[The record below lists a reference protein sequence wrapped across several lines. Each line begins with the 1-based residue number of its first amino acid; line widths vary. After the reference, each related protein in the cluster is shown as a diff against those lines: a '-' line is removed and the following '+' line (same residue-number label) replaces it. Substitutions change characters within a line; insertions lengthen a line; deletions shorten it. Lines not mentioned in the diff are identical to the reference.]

1 MSDISTL
8 HDVVLFVEVAR
19 TRNFSAAGRNL
30 GVSNPTLSR
39 RIAAME
45 ERFGVRLF
53 DRTTRRVELTDAGQ
67 RYFDRCAHLADEARL
82 AGEALRE
89 DAGQPG
95 GHLRLS
101 MPVDLGVYSI
111 GPALHAFAQRH
122 PAITFDLD
130 LSPGRRDLVGEHV
143 DVAFR
148 LGAVTAEQLVVR
160 RIGWVTQP
168 LFAAPSYLE
177 ARGHPR
183 APADLVQ
190 HECILLPRPK
200 LEASWQLA
208 NGQESAQ
215 VAVHGRFATNNVGM
229 MKMLAERGSGIAA
242 LQPAL
247 VLDALDRGRLQP
259 VLPGWELPR
268 LPLYAVTTSHLLPA
282 RVTLLID
289 FLAARLTL

>member
-1 MSDISTL
+1 MNDISAL

-19 TRNFSAAGRNL
+19 TRSFSAAGRNL

-45 ERFGVRLF
+45 ERFRVRLF

-82 AGEALRE
+82 ADEALRD
-89 DAGQPG
+89 DAEQPG

-101 MPVDLGVYSI
+101 MPVDLGVHFI
-111 GPALHAFAQRH
+111 GPALHEFARRH
-122 PAITFDLD
+122 PRITFELD
-130 LSPGRRDLVGEHV
+130 LSPRRRDLVGEPV

-148 LGAVTAEQLVVR
+148 LGAVAGDQLVVR

-177 ARGHPR
+177 ARGHPG
-183 APADLVQ
+183 APADLVR
-190 HECILLPRPK
+190 HECILLPGPR
-200 LEASWQLA
+200 LEATWQLA
-208 NGQESAQ
+208 NGPQSAQ
-215 VAVHGRFATNNVGM
+215 VTVQGRFATNNVGM

-247 VLDALDRGRLQP
+247 ALEALDRGRLQP
-259 VLPGWELPR
+259 VLPGWELSR
-268 LPLYAVTTSHLLPA
+268 LPLYAVTTSHLQPVRA
-282 RVTLLID
+282 RLLVD
-289 FLAARLTL
+289 FLASRLAL